1 MKRDVLTK
9 LIDWK
14 NKDKRKP
21 LIVNGVRQC
30 GKTFILES
38 FADTCYEDKAYF
50 NFEKDSSLAEIFENN
65 YDTER
70 IILELSL
77 VHGKAIKPESTL
89 VIFDEIQECSK
100 AITSL
105 KYFCENAPQ
114 YHIACAGS
122 LLGIHLKKTSFPVG
136 KVDLITM
143 YPMSFSEFVRAM
155 GEEMLADFID
165 DYSRGTKIPE
175 AVGNKYTA
183 LLKQYYVVGGMPEA
197 VQAWCDTKDIERVED
212 IQQTI
217 IDSYEHDFAKH
228 ADIKDFP
235 KLTAIWKSIPEQ
247 LAKPNN
253 KFIFSHVKKGWRAK
267 DLEDALLWLVNAGL
281 VYKVCK
287 IEKPYM
293 PLSAYKDDTAFKLYL
308 ADVGI
313 LRKLS
318 RLPASVIIDSSPI
331 YTEFKGALTENFVL
345 NELVKSSDDD
355 IYYWVSGNQAEVD
368 FITQCG
374 VSIVPIEVK
383 AEKNVK
389 ARSLAEYRKKYEPEY
404 SVKTSMKN
412 DTSGKEVL
420 NVPLYLISKLNQII

>member
-1 MKRDVLTK
+1 MKRDVLAK
-9 LIDWK
+9 LIEWK

-89 VIFDEIQECSK
+89 VIFDEIQECSR

-345 NELVKSSDDD
+345 NELVKSSDND

-374 VSIVPIEVK
+374 VNIVPIEVK

>member
-14 NKDKRKP
+14 NKNKRKP

-89 VIFDEIQECSK
+89 VIFDEIQECSR

-197 VQAWCDTKDIERVED
+197 VQAWCDTKDIQRVED

-345 NELVKSSDDD
+345 NELVKASDDD

>member
-89 VIFDEIQECSK
+89 VIFDEIQECSR

-345 NELVKSSDDD
+345 NELVKSSDND

-374 VSIVPIEVK
+374 VNIVPIEVK

>member
-89 VIFDEIQECSK
+89 VIFDEIQECSR

-345 NELVKSSDDD
+345 NELVKASDDD

>member
-9 LIDWK
+9 LIEWK

-30 GKTFILES
+30 GKTFILEN

-89 VIFDEIQECSK
+89 VIFDEIQECSR

-175 AVGNKYTA
+175 AVGNKYTT

-345 NELVKSSDDD
+345 NELVKSSDND

-374 VSIVPIEVK
+374 VNIVPIEVK

>member
-77 VHGKAIKPESTL
+77 VHGKAIKPKSTL
-89 VIFDEIQECSK
+89 VIFDEIQECSR

-197 VQAWCDTKDIERVED
+197 VQAWCDTKDIGRVED

>member
-9 LIDWK
+9 LIEWK

-77 VHGKAIKPESTL
+77 VHGKAIKSESTL
-89 VIFDEIQECSK
+89 VIFDEIQECSR

-175 AVGNKYTA
+175 AVGNKYAA

-281 VYKVCK
+281 AYKVCK

-345 NELVKSSDDD
+345 NELVKASDDD

>member
-89 VIFDEIQECSK
+89 VIFDEIQECSR

-197 VQAWCDTKDIERVED
+197 VQAWCDTKDIGRVED

-345 NELVKSSDDD
+345 YELVKSSDDD

>member
-89 VIFDEIQECSK
+89 VIFDEIQECSR

-197 VQAWCDTKDIERVED
+197 VQAWCDTKDIGRVED

-281 VYKVCK
+281 VYKGCK

>member
-89 VIFDEIQECSK
+89 VIFDEIQECSR

-175 AVGNKYTA
+175 TVGNKYTA

>member
-1 MKRDVLTK
+1 MKRDVLTT

-89 VIFDEIQECSK
+89 VIFDEIQECSR

-197 VQAWCDTKDIERVED
+197 VQAWCDTKDIGRVED

>member
-89 VIFDEIQECSK
+89 VIFDEIQECSR

-197 VQAWCDTKDIERVED
+197 VQAWCDTKDIGRVED

>member
-89 VIFDEIQECSK
+89 VIFDEIQECSR

-318 RLPASVIIDSSPI
+318 RLPASVIIDSSHI

>member
-9 LIDWK
+9 LIEWK

-89 VIFDEIQECSK
+89 VIFDEIQECSR

-345 NELVKSSDDD
+345 NELVKSSDND

-374 VSIVPIEVK
+374 VNIVPIEVK

>member
-9 LIDWK
+9 LIEWK
-14 NKDKRKP
+14 NKEKRKP

-89 VIFDEIQECSK
+89 VIFDEIQECSR

-345 NELVKSSDDD
+345 NELVKSSDND

>member
-89 VIFDEIQECSK
+89 VIFDEIQECSR

-197 VQAWCDTKDIERVED
+197 VQAWCDTKDIGRVED

-235 KLTAIWKSIPEQ
+235 KLIAIWKSIPEQ

>member
-70 IILELSL
+70 IIFELSL

>member
-89 VIFDEIQECSK
+89 VIFDEIQECSR

-197 VQAWCDTKDIERVED
+197 VQAWCDTKDIQRVED

-345 NELVKSSDDD
+345 NELVKASDDD